1 MTEEKTILDLAK
13 SNMAAPDTRDTP
25 AQVPASNQISEDNS
39 VSKAL
44 DDLLSKVT
52 AKGGWIPVKLPSLG
66 KYNEGV
72 GDTIEIKPFNFED
85 EKILRS
91 VTSITDIKS
100 AITTLFHRCTKG
112 IPYPEMS
119 LVDKGYILYKLR
131 EISYGNEYPIE
142 AECASCQEKNELVV
156 ELDKLGTTYVENDA
170 GPEISVTLPDSE
182 VEAVIRVPRT
192 ADDVYLENPALIMDN
207 LWRFVVRL
215 GKYDER
221 TVIQNFLSKTSARD
235 AAVIRETA
243 FGSGV
248 GLDSKVRFKCIRCGN
263 DQSADLPLNENFF
276 SVS

>member
-13 SNMAAPDTRDTP
+13 NHMAESTTQVPP
-25 AQVPASNQISEDNS
+25 AQVPASNQIKEDAS
-39 VSKAL
+39 VSEAL
-44 DDLLSKVT
+44 DDLLSKVS
-52 AKGGWIPVKLPSLG
+52 AKSGWVPVKLPSLG
-66 KYNEGV
+66 KYNEGT
-72 GDTIEIKPFNFED
+72 GDTIEIRPFNFED

-100 AITTLFHRCTKG
+100 AITTLFHRCTRG

-119 LVDKGYILYKLR
+119 LVDKGYLLYKLR
-131 EISYGNEYPIE
+131 EVSYGNEYPIE
-142 AECASCQEKNELVV
+142 AECATCQEKNELVV
-156 ELDKLGTTYVENDA
+156 ELDKLGTTYVEEDA
-170 GPEISVTLPDSE
+170 SPEISVTLPDSE
-182 VEAVIRVPRT
+182 VEAVIRIPRT
-192 ADDVYLENPALIMDN
+192 SDDVYLENPKLIMDN

-221 TVIQNFLSKTSARD
+221 TVIQNFLAKTSARD
-235 AAVIRETA
+235 ASVIRETA

-263 DQSADLPLNENFF
+263 DQATDLPLNENFF